1 MACRLLTKSLGFQGG
16 SNGGMKV
23 GGLRI
28 PSIFYSTML
37 SLFPVSHLPLSHLLS
52 PVRVLGLQ
60 LVNRFKM
67 VTMEKKMET
76 T

>member
-28 PSIFYSTML
+28 SSILYSTML
-37 SLFPVSHLPLSHLLS
+37 GLFPVSHLLS
-52 PVRVLGLQ
+52 PVRVLGS
-60 LVNRFKM
+60 NRFKM
-67 VTMEKKMET
+67 VTMEKKMKVT
-76 T
+76 